1 MNFTQFVQFILSFM
15 IQLNI
20 YLCKYLCKMSGKAI
34 EYMLCDAL
42 VEADSILGISKSIDN
57 PEDYLQLNDTILNQI
72 EFSKEPVNYS

>member
-1 MNFTQFVQFILSFM
+1 
-15 IQLNI
+15 
-20 YLCKYLCKMSGKAI
+20 MSGKAI